1 MLVHGNGADDQGPRE
16 ALLTPPPPPSPAPS
30 SAPCQLA
37 SSELLPAGRGRG
49 ERSQL
54 TGSGGPESPPQRESD
69 RGLAGSGGGDLAA
82 KTFGASRHFLGREVQ
97 GNSNWLVGP
106 KLAKFEMILRNLF
119 LRVEKLFKRLR
130 KLRVHQNL

>member
-16 ALLTPPPPPSPAPS
+16 ALLTPPPPASPAPS

-54 TGSGGPESPPQRESD
+54 TGSGGPESPPQRAIE
-69 RGLAGSGGGDLAA
+69 
-82 KTFGASRHFLGREVQ
+82 ASRAPAAAIWRQTSSEPLGISWAEKSK
-97 GNSNWLVGP
+97 GILIGWLG
-106 KLAKFEMILRNLF
+106 KTG
-119 LRVEKLFKRLR
+119 
-130 KLRVHQNL
+130 